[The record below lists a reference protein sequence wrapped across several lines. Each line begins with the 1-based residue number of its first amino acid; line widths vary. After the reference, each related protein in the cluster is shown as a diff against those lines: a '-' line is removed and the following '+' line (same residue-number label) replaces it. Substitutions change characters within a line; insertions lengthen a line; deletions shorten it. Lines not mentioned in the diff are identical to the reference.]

1 MLDALK
7 EKYPSLEIIKKYPN
21 TGQKQVYLASVDG
34 YGTVILKIVKNMDD
48 RVRRE
53 LDIVKDI
60 NIPGV
65 PKVNELSSIQIN
77 DEEIFYYFEEYIEG
91 NNLEEV
97 FKQGNLGVKQSMDLL
112 EYLLTV
118 VVELEKNE
126 IVHRDIKP
134 ANIILDKEGTFHLI
148 DFGIARDLKLTSL
161 TFSGVQIG
169 PHTPG
174 YGAPELFQYN
184 KKAIDSRAD
193 LFSIGVVIYQ
203 AVFGKHPFISGKES
217 DVSEI
222 WYLTATVTPKQYT
235 IPGDNDAQLMG
246 LIKTLLQKQITK
258 RPPTARKA
266 LEWYQVVK
274 DTVLLEK

>member
-161 TFSGVQIG
+161 TFLGVQIG